1 MVSRYETNVGQAPFD
16 LVVRWLS
23 ACGTDLVT
31 AIREFANTVDLGGG
45 LDPGRPYELL
55 DRDLILIERHIKT
68 VPPKSLMAMTP
79 GAPNP
84 KKLEEL
90 LRRWRKNPTLLL
102 SGKIESGKFRLAK
115 FLLGIDLV
123 PSRNAK
129 TTTLPMFIR
138 HLDEQPQWQPERVWI
153 LDSTLTLADGMTKT
167 TALDA
172 SLSVDVSKRSEITGA
187 VLGTIVFPWRG
198 RPARP

>member
-23 ACGTDLVT
+23 ACGTDLAT

-90 LRRWRKNPTLLL
+90 LRRSRKKPTVLL

-115 FLLGIDLV
+115 FPVGYR
-123 PSRNAK
+123 SRA
-129 TTTLPMFIR
+129 
-138 HLDEQPQWQPERVWI
+138 
-153 LDSTLTLADGMTKT
+153 
-167 TALDA
+167 
-172 SLSVDVSKRSEITGA
+172 VSKREDHNTSDVHSASRRTAA
-187 VLGTIVFPWRG
+187 VAAGTSLDLGFHF
-198 RPARP
+198 